1 MTIQVIYKVLGLPGE
16 YESEQEAMVAEAVDQ
31 CEGLYI
37 ESYNMRKLVKA
48 ITSKYFL
55 VPHSARICGYEE
67 KDEMNYLAGEVPIDN
82 FCGED
87 SRKEQG

>member
-1 MTIQVIYKVLGLPGE
+1 MTIQVIYKVPGLPGE

-31 CEGLYI
+31 YEGLYI
-37 ESYNMRKLVKA
+37 ESYKMDKLVKA

-55 VPHSARICGYEE
+55 VPHPTRMRGYKE
-67 KDEMNYLAGEVPIDN
+67 KDVRNYLAGKVPMDN

-87 SRKEQG
+87 PRKEQE